1 MLNGEILRED
11 EPMKVLKQCYNGTK
25 YEWLFLGEFTDR
37 VHTFDS
43 ASMPSV
49 SVWPETEIVAAGD
62 TATKILNTL
71 ITIINQTVECIES
84 SKDKPHY
91 QSLMRYFDA
100 HVPLLSLIHI

>member
-49 SVWPETEIVAAGD
+49 FLSSLVVLKFL
-62 TATKILNTL
+62 TAS
-71 ITIINQTVECIES
+71 QS
-84 SKDKPHY
+84 SFVVGVV
-91 QSLMRYFDA
+91 LGCF
-100 HVPLLSLIHI
+100 LL